1 MLTLDS
7 SQQAKQAIARTGR
20 FTEKGTRFLCLLRNL
35 SFRKYGKEG
44 KRMDWELESRT
55 AAICRKKGNR
65 QRKPSATK
73 SAAHTMKCLPP
84 AAAQNG
90 SATR

>member
-1 MLTLDS
+1 
-7 SQQAKQAIARTGR
+7 
-20 FTEKGTRFLCLLRNL
+20 
-35 SFRKYGKEG
+35 
-44 KRMDWELESRT
+44 MDWELEIKDSVYLPE
-55 AAICRKKGNR
+55 KGNR

-84 AAAQNG
+84 AAARNG